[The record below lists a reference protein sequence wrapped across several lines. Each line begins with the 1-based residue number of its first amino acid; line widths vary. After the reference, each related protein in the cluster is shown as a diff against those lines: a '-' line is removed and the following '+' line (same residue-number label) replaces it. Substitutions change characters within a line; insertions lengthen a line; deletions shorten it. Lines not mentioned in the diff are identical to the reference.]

1 MINIKFEDPELCM
14 FGMKC
19 KHCKKLKVGNGKV
32 ITRDSLQKIT
42 FHARGMVCKFKDKC
56 NNPLCKYSHET
67 VRGTSPSN
75 PLSRYPVPKNISKD
89 ACFISFK
96 GGGRRLNENDLRYV
110 SLILKC
116 EDDSKDFYTEFTGSP
131 SYENILDLK
140 SRNYIGIIYRYGK
153 NMMAI
158 TDDFMKNINFLIGV
172 RNNPPLKINP
182 PKTCNELNIFFHK
195 EITGLMIPKNNLVID
210 GFLAILIFQFTQL
223 NASLNNGKETIATID
238 ITYNGINDFIKI
250 KNKLLLLKV
259 VYLYNNCKFEI
270 VTPNLEDN
278 YDGSDSDSYYDSEYE
293 SVSDSEYDYEF
304 EPEFD
309 SFRYL
314 SLDTNFVP
322 ILTEN

>member
-1 MINIKFEDPELCM
+1 MVGKN
-14 FGMKC
+14 C

-32 ITRDSLQKIT
+32 ITRNSLQNLT
-42 FHARGMVCKFKDKC
+42 FHARGMICKFKDKC
-56 NNPLCKYSHET
+56 NNPLCRYSHET

-75 PLSRYPVPKNISKD
+75 PLSRYPIPKYISKD

-96 GGGRRLNENDLRYV
+96 GNGRRLNENDLRYI

-116 EDDSKDFYTEFTGSP
+116 DEDSKDFYVEFTRSP
-131 SYENILDLK
+131 SHENILDLK

-182 PKTCNELNIFFHK
+182 PKTSNELNILFHK
-195 EITGLMIPKNNLVID
+195 EITGLMIPKNNLVIH
-210 GFLAILIFQFTQL
+210 GFLAALIFQFIQL
-223 NASLNNGKETIATID
+223 NTSLDKNNGKETIATID

-259 VYLYNNCKFEI
+259 IYLYNNCKFEI
-270 VTPNLEDN
+270 VTSKLEDDY
-278 YDGSDSDSYYDSEYE
+278 YDSDSDSDSYYDSE
-293 SVSDSEYDYEF
+293 SDSIYDSECDYYSEY
-304 EPEFD
+304 EPESD
-309 SFRYL
+309 IYCNL
-314 SLDTNFVP
+314 SSKTTFIP
-322 ILTEN
+322 I

>member
-1 MINIKFEDPELCM
+1 MSDKDIKFEDPELCM
-14 FGMKC
+14 FGKNC

-32 ITRDSLQKIT
+32 ITRNSLQKLT
-42 FHARGMVCKFKDKC
+42 FHARGMICKFGDKC
-56 NNPLCKYSHET
+56 NNPLCRYSHET

-75 PLSRYPVPKNISKD
+75 PLSRYPIPKNISKD

-96 GGGRRLNENDLRYV
+96 GNGRRLNENDLRYI

-116 EDDSKDFYTEFTGSP
+116 DDDSKDFYTEFTGSP
-131 SYENILDLK
+131 SHENILDLK

-172 RNNPPLKINP
+172 RNNATLQINP
-182 PKTCNELNIFFHK
+182 PKTCNELNILFHK

-223 NASLNNGKETIATID
+223 QLNDNLNNGKETIATIN

-259 VYLYNNCKFEI
+259 IYLYNNCKFEI
-270 VTPNLEDN
+270 VTSKLDDYY
-278 YDGSDSDSYYDSEYE
+278 YDSDSDSYYDSECEYYSE
-293 SVSDSEYDYEF
+293 SDPESDIYCN
-304 EPEFD
+304 
-309 SFRYL
+309 L
-314 SLDTNFVP
+314 SSKTTFIP
-322 ILTEN
+322 I